1 MSLQKLPPV
10 AKSFVTFCSKCQGD
24 KFHTVITHLTT
35 DSAKIV
41 CDICKKKSTFKLIKT
56 KVTLNPARP
65 RVARAVGE
73 KISFGAKKETQQ
85 HSEIYQGWLNK
96 YGQLEAIPFSV
107 KNQFKLHQ
115 KIQHSKFG
123 FGFVTRV
130 LDDRVEVIFADEVRL
145 LVHQK

>member
-35 DSAKIV
+35 DSAKIL
-41 CDICKKKSTFKLIKT
+41 CEICKKKSTYKLVEP
-56 KVTLNPARP
+56 KVTLNKTPS

-85 HSEIYQGWLNK
+85 HSQIYQGWVNK
-96 YGQLEAIPFSV
+96 YGHLEAVLFSI
-107 KNQFKLHQ
+107 KLQFKLNQ

-123 FGFVTRV
+123 TGFVTRV

>member
-35 DSAKIV
+35 ESAKIL
-41 CDICKKKSTFKLIKT
+41 CDICKKKSTYKLVAP
-56 KVTLNPARP
+56 KVTLNNSRP

-73 KISFGAKKETQQ
+73 KLTFGAKKETQQ
-85 HSEIYQGWLNK
+85 HSQIYQGWVNK
-96 YGQLEAIPFSV
+96 YGHLDGISFSI
-107 KNQFKLHQ
+107 KLQFKLNQ

-123 FGFVTRV
+123 VGFVTRV
-130 LDDRVEVIFADEVRL
+130 LDDRVEVIFVDEVRL